1 MSTTIR
7 VAVCDDA
14 RAVKFFLRT
23 VLEEEGDIQVVSTS
37 SGGQEALRALAEHAA
52 DVLLLDLLL
61 PDVPEPADLVA
72 EIRERWPATA
82 ILLMSNL
89 PPSQLEKEAE
99 RLATN
104 GWTPKAHKPEQLR
117 QSVRDAL
124 AAARA

>member
-1 MSTTIR
+1 MSDTIR

-23 VLEEEGDIQVVSTS
+23 VLEEDDDMRVVSTS
-37 SGGQEALRALAEHAA
+37 SSGSEALAALAETAA
-52 DVLLLDLLL
+52 DILLLDLLL
-61 PDVPEPADLVA
+61 PDVPEPADLVR
-72 EIRERWPATA
+72 EIREQWPQMA

-89 PPSQLEKEAE
+89 PPHQLEKEAE
-99 RLATN
+99 RLATD

-117 QSVRDAL
+117 RSVREAL

>member
-1 MSTTIR
+1 MGDTIR

-23 VLEEEGDIQVVSTS
+23 VLEEEGDMKVVSTS
-37 SGGQEALRALAEHAA
+37 SGGQEALAALAASEA
-52 DVLLLDLLL
+52 DILLLDLLL
-61 PDVPEPADLVA
+61 PDVPEPADLVR
-72 EIRERWPATA
+72 EIRERWPQTA

-89 PPSQLEKEAE
+89 PPSQLEREAE
-99 RLATN
+99 RLSTD

-117 QSVRDAL
+117 RSVRDAL